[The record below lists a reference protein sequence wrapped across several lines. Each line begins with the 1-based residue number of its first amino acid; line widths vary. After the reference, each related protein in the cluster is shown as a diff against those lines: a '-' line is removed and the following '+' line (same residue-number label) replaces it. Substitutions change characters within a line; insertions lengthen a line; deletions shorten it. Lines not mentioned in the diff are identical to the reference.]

1 MADEHDKYFLI
12 YSPYKNRFMNF
23 RIKQIYF
30 FFAGI
35 VLLSCSTAK
44 QTKMTNATVHG
55 FSNKVIAHRGA
66 FKNTG
71 VPENS
76 IASLKAAIQLGCGGS
91 EFDIHMT
98 ADSVLVI
105 NHDYTLQNLHIETST
120 YAALLEKSLSNGE
133 KIPTLEN
140 YLKAG
145 LGQTTTKLIAEIKP
159 SKISKERSLALAEK
173 VVAMVKQVNADPLVV
188 YISFDYDILK
198 KVQQLDAKA
207 SLQYLKGDIAAAQ
220 LKADGIDA
228 DYNYSIFQ
236 KDPNWIKNAKELGV
250 VVNAWT
256 VNNPGTMD
264 SLLAQRVDFITTDE
278 PELLL
283 KKLAK

>member
-1 MADEHDKYFLI
+1 MNYVAKYVCL
-12 YSPYKNRFMNF
+12 
-23 RIKQIYF
+23 

-35 VLLSCSTAK
+35 ILLACSGPK
-44 QTKMTNATVHG
+44 QIKMTDSANLG
-55 FSNKVIAHRGA
+55 FSTKVIAHRGA

-76 IASLKAAIQLGCGGS
+76 IASLKAAIRLGCGGS

-105 NHDYTLQNLHIETST
+105 NHDHILQGLDIETST
-120 YAALLEKSLSNGE
+120 YQRLLEKSLSNGE
-133 KIPTLEN
+133 KIPTLES

-145 LGQTTTKLIAEIKP
+145 VGQATTMLIAEIKP
-159 SKISKERSLALAEK
+159 SKISKERSLVLARK
-173 VVAMVKQVNADPLVV
+173 VVAMVKQLKAEQQVA

-198 KVQQLDAKA
+198 KIKELDAA
-207 SLQYLKGDIAAAQ
+207 APLQYLKGDIAAAQ

-228 DYNYSIFQ
+228 DYHFSVFQ
-236 KDPNWIKNAKELGV
+236 KNTNWIKNAKELGV
-250 VVNAWT
+250 AVNVWT
-256 VNNPGTMD
+256 VNNPATMD
-264 SLLAQRVDFITTDE
+264 SLLSQHVDFITTDE

-283 KKLAK
+283 KKVGKTM

>member
-1 MADEHDKYFLI
+1 
-12 YSPYKNRFMNF
+12 MN
-23 RIKQIYF
+23 
-30 FFAGI
+30 
-35 VLLSCSTAK
+35 TAP
-44 QTKMTNATVHG
+44 AG

-76 IASLKAAIQLGCGGS
+76 VASLKAAIQLGCGGS

-105 NHDYTLQNLHIETST
+105 NHDYTLEGLDVETST
-120 YAALLEKSLSNGE
+120 YAELLQKTLSNGE
-133 KIPTLEN
+133 KIPTLDD

-145 LGQTTTKLIAEIKP
+145 LGQTTTKLVAEIKP
-159 SKISKERSLALAEK
+159 SKISKERSLRTAEK
-173 VVAMVKQVNADPLVV
+173 VVAAVKQLKADPQVV

-198 KVQQLDAKA
+198 RVQQLDPRAP
-207 SLQYLKGDIAAAQ
+207 LQYLKGDVTAAQ

-228 DYNYSIFQ
+228 DYHFSVFQ
-236 KDPNWIKNAKELGV
+236 KDPDWIKNAKALGV
-250 VVNAWT
+250 LVNAWT
-256 VNNPGTMD
+256 VDNPATMD
-264 SLLAQRVDFITTDE
+264 SLLAQQIDFITTDE

-283 KKLAK
+283 KKLGK

>member
-1 MADEHDKYFLI
+1 MNSIIKHAYFL
-12 YSPYKNRFMNF
+12 
-23 RIKQIYF
+23 
-30 FFAGI
+30 FAGI
-35 VLLSCSTAK
+35 TLLGCSTAK
-44 QTKMTNATVHG
+44 QINTTNTSIQG

-105 NHDYTLQNLHIETST
+105 NHDHTLQDLNIETST
-120 YAALLEKSLSNGE
+120 YTTLLEKTLSNGE
-133 KIPTLEN
+133 KISTLEN

-159 SKISKERSLALAEK
+159 SKISKERSLLLAEK
-173 VVAMVKQVNADPLVV
+173 VVAMVKQVKAEPLVA

-207 SLQYLKGDIAAAQ
+207 PLQYLRGDIPASQ
-220 LKADGIDA
+220 LKTDGIDA
-228 DYNYSIFQ
+228 DYHFSIFQ
-236 KDPNWIKNAKELGV
+236 KDTNWIKNARALGV
-250 VVNAWT
+250 VVNIWT
-256 VNNPGTMD
+256 VNNPATMD
-264 SLLAQRVDFITTDE
+264 SLLAQQVDFITTDE

-283 KKLAK
+283 KKLGK

>member
-1 MADEHDKYFLI
+1 MHFSFKQSFLLLI
-12 YSPYKNRFMNF
+12 A
-23 RIKQIYF
+23 
-30 FFAGI
+30 FFAFA
-35 VLLSCSTAK
+35 CSG
-44 QTKMTNATVHG
+44 TKKISTTTTKANG

-105 NHDYTLQNLHIETST
+105 NHDHTLQGLDIETSSYVT
-120 YAALLEKSLSNGE
+120 LLEKILSNGE

-140 YLKAG
+140 YLKTG
-145 LGQTTTKLIAEIKP
+145 IGQAQTKLVCEIKP
-159 SKISKERSLALAEK
+159 SRISKERSLILAEK
-173 VVAMVKQVNADPLVV
+173 VVAMIKELKAEPFVA

-198 KVQQLDAKA
+198 KVKQLHPGAP
-207 SLQYLKGDIAAAQ
+207 LQYLKGDVTAQQ
-220 LKADGIDA
+220 LKSDGIDA
-228 DYNYSIFQ
+228 DYHFSIFQ
-236 KDPNWIKNAKELGV
+236 KDPNWIKNAKALGV

-256 VNNPGTMD
+256 VNNSSTMD
-264 SLLAQRVDFITTDE
+264 SLLAEQIDFITTNE
-278 PELLL
+278 PEMLL
-283 KKLAK
+283 KKLGK

>member
-1 MADEHDKYFLI
+1 M
-12 YSPYKNRFMNF
+12 NRLV
-23 RIKQIYF
+23 KC
-30 FFAGI
+30 ACI
-35 VLLSCSTAK
+35 VLVCTTFLGCSGAK
-44 QTKMTNATVHG
+44 KSQSSDAAIDG

-66 FKNTG
+66 HKNTG

-76 IASLKAAIQLGCGGS
+76 IASLKAAIQMGCGGS

-105 NHDYTLQNLHIETST
+105 NHDHTLQGLDIEVST
-120 YAALLEKSLSNGE
+120 YSALLEKSLSNGE

-159 SKISKERSLALAEK
+159 SRISKERSLALAAK
-173 VVAMVKQVNADPLVV
+173 VVSMVKQLKADPAVV

-198 KVQQLDAKA
+198 KVQQLDPKA
-207 SLQYLKGDIAAAQ
+207 SLQYLKGDVAAEQ
-220 LKADGIDA
+220 LKADGFDA
-228 DYNYSIFQ
+228 DYHFSIFQ
-236 KDPNWIKNAKELGV
+236 KNPDWIKNARALGI

-256 VNNPGTMD
+256 VNNALTMD
-264 SLLAQRVDFITTDE
+264 SLLAQHVDFITTDE

-283 KKLAK
+283 KKLNN

>member
-1 MADEHDKYFLI
+1 
-12 YSPYKNRFMNF
+12 MNCVV
-23 RIKQIYF
+23 KLSSVLL
-30 FFAGI
+30 AGI
-35 VLLSCSTAK
+35 ISFGCSTAK
-44 QTKMTNATVHG
+44 ETKTSNATTHG

-76 IASLKAAIQLGCGGS
+76 IAALKAAIQLGCGGS

-105 NHDYTLQNLHIETST
+105 NHDHTLQGVNIETST
-120 YAALLEKSLSNGE
+120 YTTLLEKTLSNGE

-145 LGQTTTKLIAEIKP
+145 LGQTKTKLIAEIKP
-159 SKISKERSLALAEK
+159 SKVSKERSLLLAEK
-173 VVAMVKQVNADPLVV
+173 VVAMVKQLKADPQVV
-188 YISFDYDILK
+188 YISFDYDVLK
-198 KVQQLDAKA
+198 KVRQLDAKA
-207 SLQYLKGDIAAAQ
+207 PLQYLNGDVTAAK

-228 DYNYSIFQ
+228 DYHYSVFQ
-236 KDPNWIKNAKELGV
+236 KDPNWIKNAKALGV
-250 VVNAWT
+250 LVNAWT
-256 VNNPGTMD
+256 VNNASTMD
-264 SLLAQRVDFITTDE
+264 SLLAQQIDFITTNE

-283 KKLAK
+283 KKLSN